1 MRLLEKQEPASCPRP
16 AARELGDLSAGGNFV
31 RLSWVVSGVGTGP
44 PEHRRCRKSIREPMW
59 RMLAAHWAPEASGA
73 EAQLVTATVK
83 VMAAQSWVLGRV
95 KGVAG
100 ALRSAEETPAGPGL
114 GVLPAGGGGY
124 SLGLET
130 KWQPSCESRV
140 WPVESWLSTWPRQD
154 SQGASRALVTAPQ
167 ETVPFGDA
175 VLSTWDT
182 CIGSEVCEELWTPH
196 RSALPPDPHPCG
208 PWGAGGLQLSCV
220 SARCREDTPGAAGL
234 GGRAGDTDLFS
245 WPPGV
250 SAQGREDTPGAVG
263 LGGRAGDTSLFS
275 PTPPPTAHTWT
286 WAWTAWRSSPMP
298 RVAITCCAKPTPGWT
313 W

>member
-1 MRLLEKQEPASCPRP
+1 MRLLEKQEPASCPSP

-44 PEHRRCRKSIREPMW
+44 PEHRRCRKSIREPAW
-59 RMLAAHWAPEASGA
+59 WMLVAHWAPEASGA
-73 EAQLVTATVK
+73 ESQLVTATVK

-100 ALRSAEETPAGPGL
+100 ALRSAGETPAGPGL
-114 GVLPAGGGGY
+114 GLLPAGLGAGGSSGGGGC

-130 KWQPSCESRV
+130 KWQPSCESHV
-140 WPVESWLSTWPRQD
+140 WPLESWLSTWPRQD

-208 PWGAGGLQLSCV
+208 AWGAGGLQPSC
-220 SARCREDTPGAAGL
+220 
-234 GGRAGDTDLFS
+234 
-245 WPPGV
+245 V
-250 SAQGREDTPGAVG
+250 SAQGREDTPGAAG

-275 PTPPPTAHTWT
+275 PTPPPAAHTWT
-286 WAWTAWRSSPMP
+286 WAWTAWRSSPTP